1 MSKKRNNSKGKRQQ
15 RNNNQNYVEQEVVQ
29 DYQPLKR
36 NYMIEPANKT
46 QGTYLLA
53 IDSNTVT
60 FSTGPAGT
68 GKTFVAV
75 AKACELLET
84 KQVERIILTRP
95 LQDSEEDKL
104 GILPGEIDDKF
115 GPYIAPMIELF
126 NQFLGRRK
134 VENYIRCGK
143 IMGIP
148 LALARGHTFDN
159 SFMICSEM
167 QNSTPATMKLILTRI
182 GMYSKMVV
190 DGDIKQ
196 KDINRLS
203 GLEDA
208 KHRLDNLQGIGFVN
222 FTLDE
227 VVRSGIVKSI
237 LHRYEKD

>member
-1 MSKKRNNSKGKRQQ
+1 MSKQRGKGKNK
-15 RNNNQNYVEQEVVQ
+15 NNNNQQQNYVEPVEQ
-29 DYQPLKR
+29 DFQPPKR
-36 NYMIEPANKT
+36 NYIIKPKNKT

-53 IDSNTVT
+53 IDSNIVT

-68 GKTFVAV
+68 GKTFIAV
-75 AKACELLET
+75 AKACEELER
-84 KQVERIILTRP
+84 KGGIDRIILTRP

-126 NQFLGRRK
+126 NQFLGKRK
-134 VENYIRCGK
+134 VEHYIRCGK
-143 IMGIP
+143 IVGIP

-182 GMYSKMVV
+182 GEYSKMVI
-190 DGDIKQ
+190 DGDVKQ
-196 KDINRLS
+196 KDINELS

-208 KHRLDNLQGIGFVN
+208 KNKLDNLQGIGFIN
-222 FTLDE
+222 FTLDD

-237 LHRYEKD
+237 LHRYESD